1 MQWVSFPGLGIGKIF
16 FYDYIFKF
24 GDFKI
29 TVYSIIFGLAMVAGA
44 MFGFF
49 MSEKFGVLKSKYVN
63 IVIFG
68 SLFGIFGARVYYIVF
83 NSSRFFSHSSFIK
96 NFVEIINFKGG
107 GLAVYGGI
115 IFSIAAGAVVC
126 IIENVKML
134 PVLDLAGMGFF
145 LGQSI
150 GRWGNFFNV
159 EAFGSKTNLPW
170 GMVGSNISQEF
181 SPAHPTF
188 FYESIWCFFGFLF
201 LNFLKN
207 RRRFDGELFLVY
219 LILYGFE
226 RFFVE
231 GLRVDSLML
240 FETQI
245 RVSQLL
251 SLILFFGSLVC
262 LIFCLLKTRNGS
274 SKLYVQT
281 ADWKN
286 ELRLSKI

>member
-1 MQWVSFPGLGIGKIF
+1 MQWVSFPGLGIDKIF

-29 TVYSIIFGLAMVAGA
+29 TLYSVIFGLAMVSGII
-44 MFGFF
+44 FGFF
-49 MSEKFGVLKSKYVN
+49 MSEKFGVLKSKYVD
-63 IVIFG
+63 VAIFG
-68 SLFGIFGARVYYIVF
+68 SFFGIIGARVYYVVF
-83 NSSRFFSHSSFIK
+83 NSSKFFSHSSFIK
-96 NFVEIINFKGG
+96 NFVEIINLKGG

-115 IFSIAAGAVVC
+115 IFSVAAGAIVC
-126 IIENVKML
+126 IIEKAKVL

-159 EAFGSKTNLPW
+159 EAFGSKTSLPW
-170 GMVGSNISQEF
+170 GMVGSKISQDF

-231 GLRVDSLML
+231 GLRADSLM
-240 FETQI
+240 FFGTQI
-245 RVSQLL
+245 RVSQIL
-251 SLILFFGSLVC
+251 SLILFFGALVC
-262 LIFCLLKTRNGS
+262 FIFCLLKNRNER

-281 ADWKN
+281 DDWQN
-286 ELRLSKI
+286 ELKLSKI